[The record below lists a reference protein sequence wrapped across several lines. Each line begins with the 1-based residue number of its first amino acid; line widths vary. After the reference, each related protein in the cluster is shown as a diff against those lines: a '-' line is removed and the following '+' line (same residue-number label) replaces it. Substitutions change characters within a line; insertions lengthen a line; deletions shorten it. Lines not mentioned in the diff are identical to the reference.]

1 MTLIATLEHTL
12 HSEIP
17 LSQAM
22 GIRVANYDGASLRLI
37 APLAP
42 NINHKSTAFGGSLY
56 SLAVLCGWGLLHI
69 KLAEMGFK
77 KHIVIQDGHIHYL
90 LSVNTDMQAECRLNE
105 SAFERFTQTLKKHDR
120 ARLALNAS
128 ILQHGRTAVTF
139 TGSYVVHE

>member
-1 MTLIATLEHTL
+1 MTLIAALEHTL

-22 GIRVANYDGASLRLI
+22 GIRVTNYDGASLCLT

-56 SLAVLCGWGLLHI
+56 SVAVLCGWGLLHI
-69 KLAEMGFK
+69 KLAEMGCR
-77 KHIVIQDGHIHYL
+77 KHIVIQDGHIRYL
-90 LSVNTDMQAECRLNE
+90 LPVNTDMQAECRLDG
-105 SAFERFTQTLKKHDR
+105 SAFERFTQTLKKHGR

-128 ILQHGRTAVTF
+128 ILQNGRTAVTF
-139 TGSYVVHE
+139 IGSYVVHE

>member
-1 MTLIATLEHTL
+1 MTPIEKLEHTL

-17 LSQAM
+17 LSQTM
-22 GIRVANYDGASLRLI
+22 GIRVTSYDGASLRLT

-77 KHIVIQDGHIHYL
+77 KHIVIQEGNIQYL
-90 LSVNTDMQAECRLNE
+90 LPVNADIQAECQLDE
-105 SAFERFTQTLKKHDR
+105 AALKRFLRTLSRHGL
-120 ARLALNAS
+120 ARLSLNTR
-128 ILQHGRTAVTF
+128 IHHNGQTAVTF

>member
-12 HSEIP
+12 HNEIP

-56 SLAVLCGWGLLHI
+56 SLTVLCGWGLLHI

-77 KHIVIQDGHIHYL
+77 KHIVIQDGHIRYL
-90 LSVNTDMQAECRLNE
+90 LPVNTDMQAECRLNE
-105 SAFERFTQTLKKHDR
+105 SAFERFLQTLKKHGR
-120 ARLALNAS
+120 ARLTLNVV
-128 ILQHGRTAVTF
+128 IKHQGQVAVEF
-139 TGSYVVHE
+139 SSRYVVHG

>member
-1 MTLIATLEHTL
+1 MTPIATLEHTL

-17 LSQAM
+17 LSQTM
-22 GIRVANYDGASLRLI
+22 GIRVTNYDGASLCLT

-69 KLAEMGFK
+69 KLAEMGLK
-77 KHIVIQDGHIHYL
+77 KHIVIQEGSIQYL
-90 LSVNTDMQAECRLNE
+90 FPVKADMQAECQLDEIAFNRLL
-105 SAFERFTQTLKKHDR
+105 RTLKKHGR
-120 ARLALNAS
+120 ARLVLNAR
-128 ILQHGRTAVTF
+128 IHQNGQTAVTF

>member
-22 GIRVANYDGASLRLI
+22 GIRVANYDGASLCLT

-77 KHIVIQDGHIHYL
+77 KHIVIQAGHIRYL
-90 LSVNTDMQAECRLNE
+90 LPVDADMQAECRLDE
-105 SAFERFTQTLKKHDR
+105 SAFDRFTQTLKRHDR

-128 ILQHGRTAVTF
+128 ILQNGRTAVVF